1 MALGGAAAVPSVR
14 LQVAGRG
21 LRRAVGLHWRRR
33 GGAARGSRAALGV
46 GAALISATVV
56 GGLSSSAVA
65 VGVGFVRQWWALVVG
80 VVESGQEAAPPHD
93 HEASWLRGE
102 V

>member
-1 MALGGAAAVPSVR
+1 MR
-14 LQVAGRG
+14 LQVAGCG

-46 GAALISATVV
+46 GAALISAAVV

-65 VGVGFVRQWWALVVG
+65 LGAGVERQWWALVVG
-80 VVESGQEAAPPHD
+80 VGGVWTRVSATARP
-93 HEASWLRGE
+93 RGGLAKR
-102 V
+102 